1 MSITDAILQ
10 DMEIQYRHDLMQ
22 EHHNAI
28 TTTEVEMKFDKVMS
42 EITALENY
50 IACFERE
57 WNADLRTIR
66 GSLEPCRSKI
76 DDEKIHFINKTYMM
90 GR

>member
-10 DMEIQYRHDLMQ
+10 DVEVQRNRDLMR

-28 TTTEVEMKFDKVMS
+28 TTTEVEMKFDKVMA
-42 EITALENY
+42 EIQALENY
-50 IACFERE
+50 ISCFERE
-57 WNADLRTIR
+57 WLITFPGIR
-66 GSLEPCRSKI
+66 GSLSQYRSKI
-76 DDEKIHFINKTYMM
+76 DDEKIRFINKTYML